1 VNGANE
7 FGIHAVRKDVLV
19 PEPWDLLI
27 KPLDI
32 RHTAAENDYL
42 GIQDVDHMSQA
53 PRQSVLV
60 SAETCF
66 GRLIIR
72 FR

>member
-1 VNGANE
+1 VKGANK

-19 PEPWDLLI
+19 PQPWNALVQ
-27 KPLDI
+27 PLDI
-32 RHTAAENDYL
+32 RHAATENDYL
-42 GIQDVDHMSQA
+42 GVQDVDHMSEA
-53 PRQSVLV
+53 PRQSILV

-66 GRLIIR
+66 GCLITC

>member
-1 VNGANE
+1 LDVR
-7 FGIHAVRKDVLV
+7 HA
-19 PEPWDLLI
+19 
-27 KPLDI
+27 
-32 RHTAAENDYL
+32 AAENNYV
-42 GIQDVDHMSQA
+42 GIEDVDYMSQA
-53 PRQSVLV
+53 SRQSILV

>member
-1 VNGANE
+1 MNGANK
-7 FGIHAVRKDVLV
+7 FGLHAVRKDVFV
-19 PEPWDLLI
+19 PESRDALVKSLNV
-27 KPLDI
+27 
-32 RHTAAENDYL
+32 RHSAAENDYS

-72 FR
+72 FG

>member
-1 VNGANE
+1 MNGGNK

-19 PEPWDLLI
+19 PESWNVLV
-27 KPLDI
+27 KSLDI

>member
-1 VNGANE
+1 VNGTNK
-7 FGIHAVRKDVLV
+7 FGIDAIRKDVLV
-19 PEPWDLLI
+19 PEPWDALV
-27 KPLDI
+27 KPLNV
-32 RHTAAENDYL
+32 RHTAAENDYF
-42 GIQDVDHMSQA
+42 GIQNIDDVSET

-66 GRLIIR
+66 GLLITC